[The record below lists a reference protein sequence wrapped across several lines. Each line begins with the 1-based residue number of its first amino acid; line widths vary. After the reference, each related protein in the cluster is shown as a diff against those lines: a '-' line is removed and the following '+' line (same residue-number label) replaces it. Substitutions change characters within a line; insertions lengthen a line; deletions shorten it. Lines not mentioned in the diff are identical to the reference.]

1 MRNIIVN
8 NTEIKISRRTHL
20 LILLIL
26 PVAFLILAFLFDTP
40 AHILSGLYEIVL
52 TPDTLLTDYL
62 AIGGFGATLLNVSL
76 IALIN
81 IFIIYKLNIQ
91 INGAVIAALFTLMGF
106 SFFGKSIFNIW
117 AMYLGGFIYVKY
129 HKILFEQII
138 VVIMFSTCLAPIVSQ
153 FSFFAGL
160 PLPYGIILGLLFGVI
175 WGFIITPLSSN
186 MSKIHGGYN
195 LYNAGFTAG
204 CFGTLVYS
212 LMKGSGINIQ
222 HESIL
227 SYEYNELFRNLLLVY
242 FILLIIIG
250 YSINNKSFKGYAKAF
265 NYTGKLI
272 TDYTQLIGH
281 GLTFINMGIMGLI
294 CMVFVYI
301 ANGSFNGPIIG
312 AVFTVVGFSSF
323 GNNPKNS
330 IPLMAGVFLGGMLRI
345 WDLQTTPVIIAGIFS
360 TTLAPIAGK
369 YGTCAGAL
377 AGFLH
382 LFTVMNIGVIYGGTN
397 LYNNGFSGGLVAS
410 ILVPLFESF
419 KKEE

>member
-153 FSFFAGL
+153 FSFL
-160 PLPYGIILGLLFGVI
+160 QDCPCL
-175 WGFIITPLSSN
+175 T
-186 MSKIHGGYN
+186 
-195 LYNAGFTAG
+195 
-204 CFGTLVYS
+204 
-212 LMKGSGINIQ
+212 
-222 HESIL
+222 
-227 SYEYNELFRNLLLVY
+227 ELF
-242 FILLIIIG
+242 
-250 YSINNKSFKGYAKAF
+250 
-265 NYTGKLI
+265 
-272 TDYTQLIGH
+272 
-281 GLTFINMGIMGLI
+281 
-294 CMVFVYI
+294 
-301 ANGSFNGPIIG
+301 
-312 AVFTVVGFSSF
+312 
-323 GNNPKNS
+323 
-330 IPLMAGVFLGGMLRI
+330 
-345 WDLQTTPVIIAGIFS
+345 
-360 TTLAPIAGK
+360 
-369 YGTCAGAL
+369 
-377 AGFLH
+377 
-382 LFTVMNIGVIYGGTN
+382 
-397 LYNNGFSGGLVAS
+397 
-410 ILVPLFESF
+410 
-419 KKEE
+419 